1 MYVPIGHPQ
10 VAQRVENLPA
20 MRDLSSIP
28 GSGRFPGE
36 GNGYPLQYSCLG
48 NPMDRKSLGQL
59 QSTGSQN
66 VRNDWVTNTHTNIYD
81 SEDAA
86 QEWTSSAC
94 SSKEE
99 RLESIREGRKATWKA
114 GCRLRSMFP
123 AKATTCQERT
133 AVIHRKA
140 KIQVLVKQTY
150 VGAVFILLENP
161 VSSLFGVWRLK
172 SQEVFIITFKSFW
185 WN

>member
-1 MYVPIGHPQ
+1 MFNPFIFKVITDMYVPIGHPQ

-66 VRNDWVTNTHTNIYD
+66 VRNDWVTNTHTHKHLRQWRRSPRVD
-81 SEDAA
+81 GAA
-86 QEWTSSAC
+86 RVVQKRKDWSPLEKQERLPERLDVGLEAC
-94 SSKEE
+94 SQPKPPHARKEQQSSTE
-99 RLESIREGRKATWKA
+99 KPKSRYWSSRLMWVQYSY
-114 GCRLRSMFP
+114 C
-123 AKATTCQERT
+123 
-133 AVIHRKA
+133 
-140 KIQVLVKQTY
+140 
-150 VGAVFILLENP
+150 
-161 VSSLFGVWRLK
+161 
-172 SQEVFIITFKSFW
+172 
-185 WN
+185 